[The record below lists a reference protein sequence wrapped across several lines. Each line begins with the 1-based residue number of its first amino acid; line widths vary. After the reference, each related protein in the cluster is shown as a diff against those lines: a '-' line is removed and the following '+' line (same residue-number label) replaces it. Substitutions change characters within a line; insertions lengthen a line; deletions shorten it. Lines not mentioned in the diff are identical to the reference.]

1 MTAKL
6 ENEYGIITIDYE
18 VIARIAGYAALDCYG
33 IVGMAAKNVKDGLVQ
48 LLKLESLTKG
58 IKMTINE
65 NKINLE
71 FHIIVEYGTNI
82 SVIANNIISTVKYK
96 VEEYAG
102 LQVEN
107 INVFVD
113 GVRVDNWNGGGKIQW
128 HSQN

>member
-6 ENEYGIITIDYE
+6 ENEYGVITIDYE

-82 SVIANNIISTVKYK
+82 SVIANNIISTVIYK

-102 LQVEN
+102 LQVEGIN
-107 INVFVD
+107 IFVD
-113 GVRVDNWNGGGKIQW
+113 GVRVDN
-128 HSQN
+128 